1 MKHSALSRAGPQR
14 MQVIKGG
21 GGGANKNPQNFNSL
35 FHASGQR
42 STSTQCAELHS
53 SFRWSSAQNQPK
65 RPWYSMIEYVLLSP
79 FLEKAQ
85 GCTMQTLAHPYQG
98 RARSNQF
105 KLGMRELK
113 ITLVQCIYSF
123 KYCRKHKSQE
133 LCYHK
138 WQQVSSNNLLL
149 PLVWKLIFQNQGTLL
164 LPHQYSLDPDL

>member
-105 KLGMRELK
+105 KLRRTEDNSGPM
-113 ITLVQCIYSF
+113 Y
-123 KYCRKHKSQE
+123 
-133 LCYHK
+133 
-138 WQQVSSNNLLL
+138 
-149 PLVWKLIFQNQGTLL
+149 IFI
-164 LPHQYSLDPDL
+164 